1 MAAMAIS
8 ESSAGPQML
17 LPKAAAPQTTSAINT
32 SARTRVPAISR
43 CVQTVFQ
50 RFLLVARGNRSCSA
64 GASVADNPCSAA
76 PLSNT
81 SSHTSF
87 RKTPSHLSHVRPCG
101 RHGSLHEYS
110 DEFSLLHMNTHY
122 YIYRHRESTEV
133 KSRSLSKFLQ
143 VRSFLYR
150 SMSNTSAHLLSPE
163 PRRSLT
169 GDSEHPGPQRASLRV
184 VAAGGSKRRTRFLG
198 VHLILPV
205 SAVPLIP
212 LLAGLVT
219 CYAVIRL
226 GAPEHSIGRAP
237 RDDLNDSSYQQRF
250 SVW

>member
-81 SSHTSF
+81 SSHASF
-87 RKTPSHLSHVRPCG
+87 RKNLAIYHTSVLVAGTVS
-101 RHGSLHEYS
+101 SMS
-110 DEFSLLHMNTHY
+110 IHMNTHY
-122 YIYRHRESTEV
+122 YRYRHRESTEV

-150 SMSNTSAHLLSPE
+150 SMSITSALLLSPE

-169 GDSEHPGPQRASLRV
+169 VERTSRSAESFSSGKR
-184 VAAGGSKRRTRFLG
+184 GSAHHSPRRL
-198 VHLILPV
+198 V
-205 SAVPLIP
+205 S
-212 LLAGLVT
+212 
-219 CYAVIRL
+219 CYAVIRM

-250 SVW
+250 SVWLTHAA